1 MPIHKA
7 PESAVASPEFM
18 VAQQAAYLTHKYRNM
33 FNDQSNGKGGKTYAY
48 PPHRPAP
55 ESAQEGEM
63 RALEENVAK
72 GGHGVPLSSA
82 LVAPRRLPA
91 AHADRRAATML
102 TIRQLTRLLQTT

>member
-33 FNDQSNGKGGKTYAY
+33 FNDQSKSGKTYAY

-82 LVAPRRLPA
+82 SPPRRLPEG
-91 AHADRRAATML
+91 HADRTAAAAML
-102 TIRQLTRLLQTT
+102 TLRRLPRVLQTT